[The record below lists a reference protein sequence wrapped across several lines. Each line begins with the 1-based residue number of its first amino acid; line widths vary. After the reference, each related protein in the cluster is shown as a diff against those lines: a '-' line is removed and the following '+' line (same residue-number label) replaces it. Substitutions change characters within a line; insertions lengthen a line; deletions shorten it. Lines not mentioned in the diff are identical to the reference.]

1 MDIFFS
7 LDGLLSLLT
16 LSFLEIILGIDNVI
30 FIAILS
36 EKVPVH
42 QRKKARYI
50 GLMLALW
57 VRVALLF
64 TLTWL
69 IGLKKPLFS
78 LSFLSQLGLEPDFSA
93 RDLILLAGGLFLVF
107 QAVKEIVEKIR
118 HHDVETPKQKKGMLS
133 FRMAILQIIAIDV
146 VFSFDSILTAVGLSQ
161 HLPIMIA
168 AVVVAMVVMLLFA
181 DKISEFIH
189 KFPTLKMLAL
199 CFLVLIGALLV
210 LDAFGIHISKG
221 YVYTAMGFALVV
233 EWLNLKIR

>member
-1 MDIFFS
+1 MDVFFS

-57 VRVALLF
+57 VRIALLF

-78 LSFLSQLGLEPDFSA
+78 LQFLSQLGLEPDFSA
-93 RDLILLAGGLFLVF
+93 RDLILLAGGAFLVF
-107 QAVKEIVEKIR
+107 QAVKEIVEKIK
-118 HHDVETPKQKKGMLS
+118 HHDPETPKPQKGMLS

-168 AVVVAMVVMLLFA
+168 AVVVAMAVMLLFA

-210 LDAFGIHISKG
+210 LDAFGLQIPKG
-221 YVYTAMGFALVV
+221 YVYTSIGFALFA